1 MSSDAPSQEV
11 HEAFTRLM
19 RWAYRGDVRR
29 TLVGAA
35 ADALS
40 INDITL
46 LRAITAHGPV
56 RISDL
61 ASWQGVDKSTVT
73 PQVRRLEE
81 RDMVSRQSDPAD
93 RRATLL
99 TLTEH
104 GRQTLR
110 NLDEAGRRLF
120 GQALEDW
127 SDADRHT
134 LAALMQRLAAELDV
148 GPRESAPRPGRRH

>member
-1 MSSDAPSQEV
+1 MHASQEV

-35 ADALS
+35 ADSLS
-40 INDITL
+40 VNDITL
-46 LRAITAHGPV
+46 LRAITTHGPV

-61 ASWQGVDKSTVT
+61 AAWQGVDKSTVT

-81 RDMVSRQSDPAD
+81 RGLVSRQGDPAD

-99 TLTEH
+99 TLTDP

-110 NLDEAGRRLF
+110 NMDEAGRRLF
-120 GQALEDW
+120 GQALDSW
-127 SDADRHT
+127 PDADRRT
-134 LAALMQRLAAELDV
+134 LAALMQRLAAELDDV
-148 GPRESAPRPGRRH
+148 PPRSAPRPGP